1 MFIKHIFVLIFL
13 AQVLTDK
20 TCRKENKTLRYLK
33 TKTCHRSNQVLIS
46 SSQVTTIKECS
57 IFANRK
63 KALAFNYSP
72 PNAMK
77 FLPSLRKNCEA
88 LGCPE
93 TGETKSLVKDLAY
106 DYYSAYEN
114 SNGKHFKKSHYLNT
128 LCLLDFFFFV
138 LVKAFL

>member
-1 MFIKHIFVLIFL
+1 MITKNVFVLVFL
-13 AQVLTDK
+13 ALVLPDK

-46 SSQVTTIKECS
+46 SSQVTTMKECS
-57 IFANRK
+57 SFANRK

-72 PNAMK
+72 HNAMK
-77 FLPSLRKNCEA
+77 FLPKLRKNCEA

-93 TGETKSLVKDLAY
+93 IGETKTLVKDLAY

-114 SNGKHFKKSHYLNT
+114 SNGKYFN
-128 LCLLDFFFFV
+128 
-138 LVKAFL
+138 